1 MALVSVITRTKD
13 RCLLLERAIKTVLDQ
28 SFIDWEHIVVD
39 DGSRNPQEIDEL
51 VARYEDRYEGRLKLI
66 HNPESLG
73 MEAAS
78 NVGINNSS
86 AKYIAI
92 LDDDDSWNESFLNKC
107 VDFLA
112 DRPHQN
118 TTGVITHSVRVME
131 KIENGKIA
139 ELKRL
144 SSDAGMGVVS
154 LWAMAGENQFR
165 VNAFVFERSC
175 LEKVGLYREDLPVL
189 GDWEFNLRFLRHYDI
204 GVIPEELSYFHTRPP
219 STDSSLGNTVVDGA
233 DRHVLYETMIRNE
246 YLRKDLSEGK
256 AGLGWLLSQS
266 RTERNIVKLVS
277 SRTRAVNFVNRI
289 YDRFLGPKDA

>member
-13 RCLLLERAIKTVLDQ
+13 RCLLLERAINTVLGQ
-28 SFIDWEHIVVD
+28 SFLDWAHIIID
-39 DGSRNPQEIDEL
+39 DGSKNPQEIDEL
-51 VARYEDRYEGRLKLI
+51 VARYKDRYEGRLKLL

-92 LDDDDSWNESFLNKC
+92 LDDDDSWHELFLRKC

-112 DRPHQN
+112 NKPHKN
-118 TTGVITHSVRVME
+118 ITGVITHSVRVLE
-131 KIENGKIA
+131 DIKDGKIA

-144 SSDAGMGVVS
+144 PFNSWLRTVS
-154 LWAMAGENQFR
+154 LWAVAGANQFCA
-165 VNAFVFERSC
+165 NAFVFERSC

-189 GDWEFNLRFLRHYDI
+189 GDWEFHLRFLRNYDI
-204 GVIPEELSYFHTRPP
+204 GVIPEELSCFHTRPP
-219 STDSSLGNTVVDGA
+219 NTNSSFSNTVVDGI
-233 DRHVLYETMIRNE
+233 DRHALYDTMIRNE

-256 AGLGWLLSQS
+256 PGLGWLLSQS
-266 RTERNIVKLVS
+266 KSERHIVDLVAG
-277 SRTRAVNFVNRI
+277 RTRAVNFVNRI
-289 YDRFLGPKDA
+289 YDRFFGPKDG

>member
-13 RCLLLERAIKTVLDQ
+13 RCLLLERAINTVLDQ
-28 SFIDWEHIVVD
+28 SFSDWEHIIVD
-39 DGSRNPQEIDEL
+39 DGSQNPQEIDEL
-51 VARYEDRYEGRLKLI
+51 VAKHKDRYEGRLKLL

-92 LDDDDSWNESFLNKC
+92 LDDDDSWHELFLRKC

-112 DRPHQN
+112 NKPHKN
-118 TTGVITHSVRVME
+118 INGVITHSVRVLE
-131 KIENGKIA
+131 DIKDGKVA

-144 SSDAGMGVVS
+144 SFNAWLRTVS
-154 LWAMAGENQFR
+154 LWAVAGANQFCA
-165 VNAFVFERSC
+165 NAFVFERSC

-189 GDWEFNLRFLRHYDI
+189 GDWEFNLRFLRDYDV

-219 STDSSLGNTVVDGA
+219 NTDGSFSNTVVDGT
-233 DRHVLYETMIRNE
+233 DRHALYDTMIRNE

-256 AGLGWLLSQS
+256 PGLGWLLSQS
-266 RTERNIVKLVS
+266 KSERHIVDLVAG
-277 SRTRAVNFVNRI
+277 RTRAVNFVNRI
-289 YDRFLGPKDA
+289 YDRFFGPKDG